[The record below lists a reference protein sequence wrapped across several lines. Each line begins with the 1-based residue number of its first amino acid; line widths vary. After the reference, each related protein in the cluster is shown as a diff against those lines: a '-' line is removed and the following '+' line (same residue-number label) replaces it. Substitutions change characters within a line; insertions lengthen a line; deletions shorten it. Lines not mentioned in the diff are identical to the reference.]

1 MLTVNVRDR
10 DARQLFFRYSI
21 EAPQID
27 TVHLPDG
34 RLGANT
40 KRTDTA
46 VLAEVMLVLR
56 GVEQV
61 LSHLCFT

>member
-10 DARQLFFRYSI
+10 DARQLFFRYSL

-27 TVHLPDG
+27 PVHLPDG

-40 KRTDTA
+40 KRTDAA
-46 VLAEVMLVLR
+46 VLAEVVLVLP

-61 LSHLCFT
+61 LRQLCFT